1 MSYVKRAD
9 EFGLDVSSVRVD
21 FKKVMQRVQQV
32 IKEIEPHDSVERFT
46 GLGVRVL
53 LGAARFVDKSSVA
66 VADKIVHQL
75 RGTHSD
81 VQPLLAASAALP
93 NAEEIGRLI
102 DQTMS
107 GPSDELLP
115 LL

>member
-1 MSYVKRAD
+1 MELTGNINLFRNMRETV
-9 EFGLDVSSVRVD
+9 EFSPIAVE
-21 FKKVMQRVQQV
+21 QQ
-32 IKEIEPHDSVERFT
+32 ERGDAGNRT
-46 GLGVRVL
+46 DRTAEAELIALGN
-53 LGAARFVDKSSVA
+53 A

>member
-1 MSYVKRAD
+1 
-9 EFGLDVSSVRVD
+9 
-21 FKKVMQRVQQV
+21 
-32 IKEIEPHDSVERFT
+32 
-46 GLGVRVL
+46 
-53 LGAARFVDKSSVA
+53 
-66 VADKIVHQL
+66 VHQL